1 MIMTFQEA
9 MQALEAFGT
18 EQNRKTYAKHGVKN
32 DLFGV
37 SYSNLGKLTKKI
49 KQDHALALELW
60 QSQNHDAMILAT
72 MIADPKELSPET
84 AELWS
89 KDLDNY
95 VITDAFTSLIAKT
108 PFMQEKMQVWMQA
121 EEEFVGQ
128 TGWALLSYLAGMNKT
143 LPDSYFEPYLAE
155 IETSIHEQKNRVK
168 HSMNQALI
176 GVGVRSPQLENR
188 VYDLVKS
195 IGKVS
200 VDHGETNCKTPDAA
214 SYIKKTVSRKGHVLK
229 LA

>member
-1 MIMTFQEA
+1 MTFQEA
-9 MQALEAFGT
+9 MKALEDAGT
-18 EQNRKTYAKHGVKN
+18 EQNRKTYSKHGVKN
-32 DLFGV
+32 ELFGV
-37 SYSNLGKLTKKI
+37 SYGNLGKLTKKI

-72 MIADPKELSPET
+72 MIADPEELSLEV
-84 AELWS
+84 AEKWS
-89 KDLDNY
+89 KDLNSY
-95 VITDAFTSLIAKT
+95 VITDAFTALMSKT
-108 PFMQEKMQVWMQA
+108 AFMQEKMQIWMHA
-121 EEEFVGQ
+121 KEEFVGQ

-176 GVGVRSPQLENR
+176 GIGVRSPQLEKR
-188 VYDLVKS
+188 VNAIAKS
-195 IGKVS
+195 IGKVQ

-214 SYIKKTVSRKGHVLK
+214 SYIKKTVNKRGFVL
-229 LA
+229 ASA